1 MSRQPATR
9 RTVLLALGAGPVMAL
24 GPGARELVAAPAAI
38 AERAKRLLA
47 TASKGR
53 DWTTG
58 RGVRRWP
65 LMIAG
70 EQQGT
75 LWEDVDPRSL
85 EVGDHWETGSGL
97 RIELVHDGR
106 VVGMM
111 WLDHE

>member
-1 MSRQPATR
+1 MATG
-9 RTVLLALGAGPVMAL
+9 TGSGD
-24 GPGARELVAAPAAI
+24 AI
-38 AERAKRLLA
+38 AGSADVADRARRLLA
-47 TASKGR
+47 TATRGR
-53 DWTTG
+53 SWMTG

-85 EVGDHWETGSGL
+85 RPGDFWEAGPGI
-97 RIELVHDGR
+97 RVELIHDGR

-111 WLDHE
+111 WLDHDG